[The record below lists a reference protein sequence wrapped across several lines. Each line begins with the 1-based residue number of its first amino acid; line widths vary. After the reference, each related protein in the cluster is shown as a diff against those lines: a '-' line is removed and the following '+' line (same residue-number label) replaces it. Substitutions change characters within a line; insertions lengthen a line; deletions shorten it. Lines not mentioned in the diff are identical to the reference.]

1 MGKPFEIV
9 LQRVQGTGSLLSLER
24 SLDQSICKSRIFGQD
39 RAMAV
44 GTESIFVPH
53 TFGPV
58 LSVISITFD
67 DLPQRADTCSQKG
80 APAVNSAVTPDSR
93 LAPERLHRGAL
104 PAASMAW
111 ASMAAVVVFPLVPVT
126 RIVSIP
132 SDVMARMSFLNHIAS
147 FPGSAV
153 PPRFSPRRT
162 RRDSLQAVTAAAI
175 CNASFPDIFCAFSS

>member
-9 LQRVQGTGSLLSLER
+9 LQRVQGTGSVLSLER
-24 SLDQSICKSRIFGQD
+24 SLDQSICKNRIFGQD

-80 APAVNSAVTPDSR
+80 APAVVFKAHDR
-93 LAPERLHRGAL
+93 AAPGFLSQPE
-104 PAASMAW
+104 S
-111 ASMAAVVVFPLVPVT
+111 
-126 RIVSIP
+126 IVSDHAFLT
-132 SDVMARMSFLNHIAS
+132 SDRVKIDGAQSGQAGRE
-147 FPGSAV
+147 
-153 PPRFSPRRT
+153 
-162 RRDSLQAVTAAAI
+162 SLQAVTAAAI

>member
-9 LQRVQGTGSLLSLER
+9 LQRVQGTGSVLSFER

-67 DLPQRADTCSQKG
+67 DFPQRADTCSQKG

-93 LAPERLHRGAL
+93 LAPEQSEEVEPGA
-104 PAASMAW
+104 S
-111 ASMAAVVVFPLVPVT
+111 
-126 RIVSIP
+126 
-132 SDVMARMSFLNHIAS
+132 
-147 FPGSAV
+147 
-153 PPRFSPRRT
+153 
-162 RRDSLQAVTAAAI
+162 RRDLCKNKFCKQQRKHQ
-175 CNASFPDIFCAFSS
+175 NHDRPDDPGTLFDCKGCSQVGSGNVEDCRGCRKAPEHRA

>member
-1 MGKPFEIV
+1 MGEPFEIV
-9 LQRVQGTGSLLSLER
+9 LQRVQGTGSVLSLER

-93 LAPERLHRGAL
+93 LAPARLQITGL
-104 PAASMAW
+104 PAFSMAC
-111 ASMAAVVVFPLVPVT
+111 ASIPAVVVFPFVPVT
-126 RIVSIP
+126 RTVSTP
-132 SDVMARMSFLNHIAS
+132 REARWYRH
-147 FPGSAV
+147 
-153 PPRFSPRRT
+153 
-162 RRDSLQAVTAAAI
+162 
-175 CNASFPDIFCAFSS
+175 